1 MKTNPII
8 IPVVDVVEL
17 GKATR
22 LTLGQNGQGTETP
35 NRPVGFFSQKSD
47 IELGK
52 ATTLTMGM
60 GIAGNEG
67 QNRPVYL
74 Q

>member
-1 MKTNPII
+1 MKTNPTII
-8 IPVVDVVEL
+8 SIVTVVEL
-17 GKATR
+17 GKATK
-22 LTLGQNGQGTETP
+22 LTLGQNGQGTESPT
-35 NRPVGFFSQKSD
+35 RPVGFFSQKSD

-52 ATTLTMGM
+52 ATTLTMGG

>member
-1 MKTNPII
+1 MKTNPTII
-8 IPVVDVVEL
+8 SVVTVV
-17 GKATR
+17 
-22 LTLGQNGQGTETP
+22 
-35 NRPVGFFSQKSD
+35 
-47 IELGK
+47 ELGK
-52 ATTLTMGM
+52 ATTLTMGG